1 MPETP
6 DIKASK
12 LFNDFEEISFL
23 HAAIIVFA
31 AVAIIF
37 AIKRLFPF
45 IADRSPY
52 WLRLYLLG
60 AEPILRLFVI
70 VVSIFALVP
79 LVFNVTLQNFFV
91 IAGAASVA
99 IGFAFKDYVSS
110 LVAGVVAVIERP
122 YRQGDWVR
130 FKGHYG
136 EVRRAGLRA
145 VTLQTPA
152 DDTVTLPHSAIWTEP
167 IVNSNDGSKTLMCVA
182 DFYLHPA
189 HSAEKVRAELQDVA
203 LTSAYLDYK
212 KPIVVVLKETV
223 WGTHYRLKAY
233 PFDMRN
239 QFFFISDLTARAKV
253 AFGELGVTE
262 ICAPLGHKAP
272 DGGI

>member
-1 MPETP
+1 MPETN
-6 DIKASK
+6 DAKASK
-12 LFNDFEEISFL
+12 LFNNLEDISLL
-23 HAAIIVFA
+23 HVVLIIAV

-37 AIKRLFPF
+37 ASRRIFPF
-45 IADRSPY
+45 LAEKSPY
-52 WLRLYLLG
+52 WLRLYLLS
-60 AEPILRLFVI
+60 AEPIVRLLVI
-70 VVSIFALVP
+70 LVSVLLLIP

-110 LVAGVVAVIERP
+110 LVAGVVSVVERP

-136 EVRRAGLRA
+136 EVRNAGLRA

-167 IVNSNDGSKTLMCVA
+167 IANSNDGSRTLMCVA
-182 DFYLHPA
+182 DFFLHPE
-189 HSAEKVRAELQDVA
+189 HSVEKVRAELQDVA

-212 KPIVVVLKETV
+212 KPIIVVLKETV

-239 QFFFISDLTARAKV
+239 QFLFISDLTSRAKV

-262 ICAPLGHKAP
+262 VCAPAAKAP
-272 DGGI
+272 DGDF

>member
-1 MPETP
+1 MTDTP
-6 DIKASK
+6 DVKASK
-12 LFNDFEEISFL
+12 LFNDFEEISFF
-23 HAAIIVFA
+23 HAALVVVFA
-31 AVAIIF
+31 MVIIF

-45 IADRSPY
+45 LANKSPS

-60 AEPILRLFVI
+60 AEPILRLLVI
-70 VVSIFALVP
+70 LVTVLLLIP
-79 LVFNVTLQNFFV
+79 LFFNVTLQNFFV

-110 LVAGVVAVIERP
+110 LVAGVVAVVERP

-152 DDTVTLPHSAIWTEP
+152 DDTVTLPHSAIWTDP
-167 IVNSNDGSKTLMCVA
+167 IVNSNDGARTLMCVA
-182 DFYLHPA
+182 DFYLHPK
-189 HSAEKVRAELQDVA
+189 HSVEEVRAQLQDVA

-212 KPIVVVLKETV
+212 KPILVVLKETV

-233 PFDMRN
+233 PFDMRD
-239 QFFFISDLTARAKV
+239 QFQFISDLTSRAKV

-262 ICAPLGHKAP
+262 VCAPAAKAP
-272 DGGI
+272 DGDF